1 MSHDHNHTHISFD
14 PSKMKNAFYI
24 GIVLNLLFVLVEV
37 IYGFSIDSLS
47 LISDAGHNFLDV
59 LSLILSLF
67 SFWLCQQKPTKN
79 FTYGFKKS
87 GILIALFNASVLL
100 VSIGFILY
108 NAILRFQNP
117 VEMPGITMSVI
128 AGIGVL
134 INGISAYFF
143 LQNKEKDINI
153 KSAYLHLLSDAVL
166 SLGIVIGGIVIY
178 YTNWHLIDP
187 VLSIIISIVLFFS
200 IWNLFKTSL
209 RLSLDGVPNNIS
221 EDKIQDII
229 LKFSQI
235 KQINRLNIWALSTT
249 ENAIVL
255 ELVLHENADI
265 LTTQKLN
272 KEIKHALLHENIHQ
286 STIEFVI

>member
-143 LQNKEKDINI
+143 TKQGKRHQYKIGISAFTFRCGFVARHCYWRHCYLLYKLAFDRSDFEYFDLYRFVLQ
-153 KSAYLHLLSDAVL
+153 HL
-166 SLGIVIGGIVIY
+166 
-178 YTNWHLIDP
+178 
-187 VLSIIISIVLFFS
+187 
-200 IWNLFKTSL
+200 
-209 RLSLDGVPNNIS
+209 
-221 EDKIQDII
+221 
-229 LKFSQI
+229 
-235 KQINRLNIWALSTT
+235 
-249 ENAIVL
+249 
-255 ELVLHENADI
+255 
-265 LTTQKLN
+265 
-272 KEIKHALLHENIHQ
+272 
-286 STIEFVI
+286 EFI